1 MDMKRI
7 LAVLLAVLMLT
18 LCGCNAIIIE
28 NGNLHLVANDID
40 HVKITNGSTQKTF
53 SIMER
58 ETIGTIVSHLNSY
71 TLENGTSA
79 ESDGFS
85 YRYRITLVDKT
96 NGSAESHFY
105 FPDTQTI
112 RIDDAAYNVNT
123 RDLLQFIE
131 TKECDTLTD
140 NELIDILLNGDTL
153 EQLNIIGEEGKIS
166 VDKILNLPKNCP
178 ALFELLSRPS
188 AIESISGY
196 GTDRIGDFLGSTNP
210 ALVEKAQEWIDV
222 LQNLVPEVRE
232 KLEDLI
238 KNYKISENNP

>member
-1 MDMKRI
+1 MKRI

-112 RIDDAAYNVNT
+112 RIDGAAYNVNT
-123 RDLLQFIE
+123 RDLLQFLE

-153 EQLNIIGEEGKIS
+153 AQLNIIDEEGKIS
-166 VDKILNLPKNCP
+166 IDKLLKLPKNCP

-196 GTDRIGDFLGSTNP
+196 GTDRIGEFLGSTNP